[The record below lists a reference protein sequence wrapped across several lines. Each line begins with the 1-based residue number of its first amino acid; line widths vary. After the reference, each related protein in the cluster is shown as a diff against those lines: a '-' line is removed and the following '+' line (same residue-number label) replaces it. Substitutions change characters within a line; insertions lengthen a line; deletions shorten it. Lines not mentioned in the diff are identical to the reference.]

1 MKRLLP
7 AVITTALWVAATAPA
22 LAQPN
27 AARGALLYENH
38 CGACHTTQMH
48 WRNNRAAT
56 DWASLRAL
64 VKRWQGEAQL
74 NWPDADIDEVARH
87 LNQRFYRFQEPSS
100 RISRAPG

>member
-1 MKRLLP
+1 MKTLPSGALVAIVLSTAAP
-7 AVITTALWVAATAPA
+7 AVF
-22 LAQPN
+22 AQPGLS
-27 AARGALLYENH
+27 RGALLYENH

-87 LNQRFYRFQEPSS
+87 LNQRFYRFQEPTT

>member
-1 MKRLLP
+1 MKPLLP
-7 AVITTALWVAATAPA
+7 AVLVAMLWLAAAPA
-22 LAQPN
+22 AAQPN
-27 AARGALLYENH
+27 ASRGALLYDNH

-87 LNQRFYRFQEPSS
+87 LNQRFYRFSEPAS
-100 RISRAPG
+100 RLSRAAG